1 MKPRLMLLT
10 IIIMA
15 FSYHSCTKDFV
26 DANITNQ
33 TIQLMAPA
41 NGVNTPVQ
49 GQVFWWN
56 QLTGA
61 DQYELLIVKG
71 SFAYAIQLVLDTI
84 IVKNKFSFTLYPG
97 IYQWRV
103 RGMNGG
109 GNTAYSTNTLII
121 DTATSMASQTVILV
135 SPSNNSYSNKSS
147 NTFTW
152 DSIAG
157 ATKYRIQIIN
167 QSNSSILI
175 DTAFKG
181 ISYTRQLPDGTFTWQ
196 VSAENASSSSPFTA
210 WTLTVDTAAPSTPT
224 LISPSNDSVLTRESF
239 ILSWSNGSGSVKDSL
254 YIYSNAS
261 MTTIVKDTLTSLTT
275 FKDSLTTGT
284 YYWRVR
290 SIGTGGNSS
299 AYSVLWK
306 FSTP

>member
-1 MKPRLMLLT
+1 MILAV
-10 IIIMA
+10 IILA

-41 NGVNTPVQ
+41 NGVNTSVQ
-49 GQVFWWN
+49 GQIFWWD

-61 DQYELLIVKG
+61 EQYELQVVKG
-71 SFAYAIQLVLDTI
+71 SFAYAVQLMLDTI
-84 IVKNKFSFTLYPG
+84 VTKNKFSFTLYPG
-97 IYQWRV
+97 TYQWRV

-109 GNTAYSTNTLII
+109 GNTMYSTNTLII
-121 DTATSMASQTVILV
+121 DTAASMASQTVILV
-135 SPSNNSYSNKSS
+135 SPPNNSYSNKSS

-152 DSIAG
+152 DSIFG

-167 QSNSSILI
+167 QSNSSIII
-175 DTAFKG
+175 DTTFKG
-181 ISYTRQLPDGTFTWQ
+181 ISYTRQLPQGTFTWQ
-196 VSAENASSSSPFTA
+196 VSAQNASSSSPFTA
-210 WTLTVDTAAPSTPT
+210 WTLTVDTAALSAPN
-224 LISPSNDSVLTRESF
+224 LISPANDTVLTKETF
-239 ILSWSNGSGSVKDSL
+239 TLSWSNGSGSGSVKDSV

-261 MTTIVKDTLTSLTT
+261 MTTIIKDTLTSLTT

-290 SIGTGGNSS
+290 SIGTGNSS
-299 AYSVLWK
+299 AYSLLWK